1 MKPILLPATMGNVK
15 ADSSLTSIGSI
26 VEYVMRLAPKDGAVQ
41 EPEETVEEPNA
52 RRVFL
57 SRLRSIEKMDVRVS
71 QHMREQVASGNVDP
85 VRAIK
90 AVRRWVQT
98 SIPILVLCG
107 SVGTGKT
114 VAIAEAGAILGGGL
128 CVSPT
133 RLYRECR
140 SENTSTAIY
149 KSHLVALDDLGI
161 EHLSGPFM
169 EVFQDW
175 IDMRRVFGRT
185 LISTN
190 LNPRALQLRYGD
202 RVWDRLRSDGV
213 LVELSGASMRK
224 GAV

>member
-1 MKPILLPATMGNVK
+1 MKPILLPATMGG
-15 ADSSLTSIGSI
+15 SSNASAPTSIGSI
-26 VEYVMRLAPKDGAVQ
+26 VEYVMRLAPKEGATEARI
-41 EPEETVEEPNA
+41 EPPEVPSTRKA
-52 RRVFL
+52 FL
-57 SRLRSIEKMDVRVS
+57 SRLRAIEKMDVRIS
-71 QHMREQVASGNVDP
+71 EHMREQVAQGSIDP
-85 VRAIK
+85 VRAVK

-133 RLYRECR
+133 RLYRDCR

-149 KSHLVALDDLGI
+149 KSHLVALDDLGV

-169 EVFQDW
+169 EIFQDW

-190 LNPRALQLRYGD
+190 LTPRAIQLRYGD